1 VTDFKI
7 NWGNTTDFT
16 LTNLHSLA
24 GGNIWASNAIADGD
38 PSHDRVQISF
48 SLHCDGSVAADEQ
61 IIFRLARGDDN
72 TSEIRDAGISTSEQE
87 ISTANT
93 ISDIQDMLPP
103 IKVVRIDRIN
113 QDVDGVFTIYDP
125 GPDWQLLIELD
136 SSSGALDASGSVVS
150 YRLGT
155 TASV

>member
-1 VTDFKI
+1 MTDFKV
-7 NWGNTTDFT
+7 NWGSTTDFT

-24 GGNIWASNAIADGD
+24 GGNIWASNAITETTN
-38 PSHDRVQISF
+38 SSDRVQISF
-48 SLHCDGSVAADEQ
+48 SLHCDASVVADEQ
-61 IIFRLARGDDN
+61 IIFRFVKGDDN

-103 IKVVRIDRIN
+103 VKVVRIDRAN
-113 QDVDGVFTIYDP
+113 QDIDGVFTVYDP
-125 GPDWQLLIELD
+125 GLDWQVLIELD